1 MKRTR
6 QDLIA
11 AQVEAVG
18 RAKVTELS
26 EQFGVSEMT
35 VRRDLEELE
44 ESGVLLR
51 LHGGAISNISRSFE
65 PGFEARHNLNTEAKS
80 RIGALAASLIRDR
93 ETIVFD
99 AGSTTLHVVQSLPA
113 DIHIRAMAL
122 SLRIASELSDLPN
135 VIVMTPGGTVRRGE
149 RSFIGG
155 AAITALEKLTFDTI
169 LLTVGGISSDNGVT
183 EYELDD
189 SEIKKAALQ
198 SAKRVVV
205 VADGSKLGAV
215 AFVRICEIEK
225 IDILVTD
232 RDAPEAELKKLREAG
247 VEVMLA

>member
-6 QDLIA
+6 QDQIA
-11 AQVEAVG
+11 AQVEAAG
-18 RAKVTELS
+18 RVKVAELS

-35 VRRDLEELE
+35 VRRDLEALE

-51 LHGGAISNISRSFE
+51 LHGGAVSNISRSFE
-65 PGFEARHNLNTEAKS
+65 PGFEARHNLNTDSKQ
-80 RIGALAASLIRDR
+80 RIGALAATLIRDR

-99 AGSTTLHVVQSLPA
+99 AGSTTLHVVANLPP

-155 AAITALEKLTFDTI
+155 AAITTLEKLTFDT
-169 LLTVGGISSDNGVT
+169 LFLTVGGICSTNGVT

-189 SEIKKAALQ
+189 SEVKKAALQ
-198 SAKRVVV
+198 SARRVIV
-205 VADGSKLGAV
+205 VADGSKLSAV

-232 RDAPEAELKKLREAG
+232 SDAPEVEVNKLRALG
-247 VEVMLA
+247 IEVLQA